1 MVFGSGKDLDDLDG
15 WIQGLWWERVPRNE
29 PLDKKGWRRPSLVV
43 SMQDASPMPEIAADG
58 WLNLFEAPTYS
69 RVPREYD
76 YHFRVIL
83 QAYA

>member
-1 MVFGSGKDLDDLDG
+1 
-15 WIQGLWWERVPRNE
+15 
-29 PLDKKGWRRPSLVV
+29 
-43 SMQDASPMPEIAADG
+43 MPKIAADG

-76 YHFRVIL
+76 YHFRVIP